1 MTMTTDFETDRPQ
14 VRVPGGGAMSRVRA
28 ALWVTL
34 VGSVIFWIGLPFPV
48 VTDFFESETSAE
60 RIALVD
66 GERTQF
72 AVAFGLL
79 GLGAAVVG
87 VGLWLLGRAIA
98 PIEAERGRR
107 RGRAAQTA
115 GWLGFLGVA
124 MGLSRLL
131 HAVFATPE
139 YMEGGDNIVDP
150 VVGVIGGLGT
160 SIALIVF
167 GVLAW
172 SAPPPKWTAV
182 VLVLGGVAAAVT
194 FLPLFWYFA
203 LIVFAIANL
212 IVMRRRATSP
222 KATATTPA
230 A

>member
-1 MTMTTDFETDRPQ
+1 MTTDFETDRPQ
-14 VRVPGGGAMSRVRA
+14 ARAPSAGSLSGVRT
-28 ALWVTL
+28 ALWVAL
-34 VGSVIFWIGLPFPV
+34 AGSVIFWIGLPFPV
-48 VTDFFESETSAE
+48 VTDFFESETSVE
-60 RIALVD
+60 RIAVVN

-79 GLGAAVVG
+79 GLGAAVAG

-98 PIEAERGRR
+98 PMEAERGRR

-115 GWLGFLGVA
+115 GWLGLLGVL
-124 MGLSRLL
+124 MGASRVL

-139 YMEGGDNIVDP
+139 YMEGGDNIIDP
-150 VVGVIGGLGT
+150 VAGVIGGLGT

-172 SAPPPKWTAV
+172 TAPPPKWTAV
-182 VLVLGGVAAAVT
+182 VLVLGGVAAAAT
-194 FLPLFWYFA
+194 FLPLFWYTA

-212 IVMRRRATSP
+212 VVMRRRANSP
-222 KATATTPA
+222 ESTTTVSA
-230 A
+230 S

>member
-1 MTMTTDFETDRPQ
+1 MTTDFETDRPQ
-14 VRVPGGGAMSRVRA
+14 VTAPASGAMRRVRA
-28 ALWVTL
+28 ALWVAL
-34 VGSVIFWIGLPFPV
+34 AGSIIFWIGLPFPV
-48 VTDFFESETSAE
+48 VTDFFESETAAE

-72 AVAFGLL
+72 AIAFGLL
-79 GLGAAVVG
+79 GLGAAIAG

-98 PIEAERGRR
+98 PMEAERGRP

-115 GWLGFLGVA
+115 GWLGLLGVL
-124 MGLSRLL
+124 MGGSRLL
-131 HAVFATPE
+131 HAAFATPE
-139 YMEGGDNIVDP
+139 YMEGDNNIVDP
-150 VVGVIGGLGT
+150 VLGVVGGLGT
-160 SIALIVF
+160 SIALIIF

-182 VLVLGGVAAAVT
+182 VLILGGVAATVT

-212 IVMRRRATSP
+212 VVMRRRATSP
-222 KATATTPA
+222 ETTATTPA

>member
-1 MTMTTDFETDRPQ
+1 MTTDFETDRPQ
-14 VRVPGGGAMSRVRA
+14 IPAPSTGALNGVRT
-28 ALWVTL
+28 ALWVAL
-34 VGSVIFWIGLPFPV
+34 AGSVIFWIGLPFPV
-48 VTDFFESETSAE
+48 VTDFFESETTAE
-60 RIALVD
+60 RLALVN

-79 GLGAAVVG
+79 GLGAAVAG

-98 PIEAERGRR
+98 PMEAERGRR
-107 RGRAAQTA
+107 RGRAAQIA
-115 GWLGFLGVA
+115 GWLGLLGVL
-124 MGLSRLL
+124 MGVSRLL

-150 VVGVIGGLGT
+150 VAGVIGGLGT
-160 SIALIVF
+160 SVALIIL

-222 KATATTPA
+222 GATATTPSA
-230 A
+230 